1 MNILGYI
8 IAIAVVI
15 ALDIYIFQL
24 VKSITDKSSAR
35 VQKVASYIFWGFTG
49 ITIIAIVVAGQLD
62 PFIHRFWRTMLGSFI
77 FINVFS
83 KLISGVFL
91 LVDDLVRG
99 TQWIIL
105 KLGKGKEDKV
115 DLSRKKFLTKTAI
128 GAGAIPFATMG
139 FGIATGAYNYQV
151 RSKTLYFKDLPKSFD
166 GIKVAQLSD
175 IHSGSFYNKTAV
187 KGGIDLL
194 LGEKPD
200 VVFFTGDL
208 VNDQS
213 KEVEDYV
220 PIFEKV
226 RAPLGVFSTM
236 GNHDYGDYRS
246 WSSMSAKK
254 QDIKNLHKAHELM
267 GWDLLLNENRKIKVD
282 GDEISILGVENW
294 GKGRFSKYGNL
305 QQTHIGTEDTA
316 FKILLS
322 HDPSHWDAEVVPDY
336 KDIDLTLSG
345 HTHGFQF
352 GIEIGDFRWS
362 PSKYMYKQWADLYQK
377 GNQYIYVNRGF
388 GFIGYPGRV
397 GILPEVTILELKR
410 A

>member
-35 VQKVASYIFWGFTG
+35 VQKVASYIFWSFTG

-77 FINVFS
+77 FINIFS
-83 KLISGVFL
+83 KLISGIFL

-105 KLGKGKEDKV
+105 KLSKGKEDKV

-151 RSKTLYFKDLPKSFD
+151 RRKTIYFKDLPKSFD

-200 VVFFTGDL
+200 IVFFTGDL

-226 RAPLGVFSTM
+226 RAPLGVYSTM
-236 GNHDYGDYRS
+236 GNHDYGDYRR
-246 WSSMSAKK
+246 WSSVSAKQ
-254 QDIKNLHKAHELM
+254 QDVKNLHKAHELM

-305 QQTHIGTEDTA
+305 QQTHRGTEDTA

-322 HDPSHWDAEVVPDY
+322 HDPSHWDAEVIPDY

-377 GNQYIYVNRGF
+377 GEQYIYVNRGF